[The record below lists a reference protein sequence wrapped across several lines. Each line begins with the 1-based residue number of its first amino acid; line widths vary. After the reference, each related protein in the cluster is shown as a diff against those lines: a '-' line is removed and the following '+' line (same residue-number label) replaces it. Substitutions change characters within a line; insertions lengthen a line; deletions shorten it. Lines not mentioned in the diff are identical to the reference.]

1 MGQVV
6 EEGQGSGD
14 LLHLGDC
21 HLIRDAVVLYLV
33 DGVADVAVAVLDRNV
48 TEIDGVARAV
58 DVLVLRDVDGVVVHV
73 ALIECVVSDAVND
86 LKLATGGTSRQH

>member
-33 DGVADVAVAVLDRNV
+33 DGVAEVAVAVLDRNV

-58 DVLVLRDVDGVVVHV
+58 EQAVLENVDGIVLHL
-73 ALIECVVSDAVND
+73 AQTEGICRCVFHEPGHMA
-86 LKLATGGTSRQH
+86 

>member
-33 DGVADVAVAVLDRNV
+33 DGVAEVAVAILHCLILDQQ
-48 TEIDGVARAV
+48 GVARAV